1 MSTYNSIA
9 WLPLCAGLSG
19 LGLVLSYLAGRKRGL
34 RSFLRGAAW
43 SLLPIAAYLTG
54 SIEMFWKI
62 GSAIGAFAT
71 AFVFSPRVWSGIAVA
86 GLAAVLFV
94 ASGGRRR
101 RRARVGRQG
110 KDSVAGTSGGQ
121 PSLDAGR
128 GSTATTV
135 AVPATRQ
142 QAAQPAAAS
151 GAGGDGKT
159 KRGKGGATHEDD
171 DMKEIEEILRNRGI
185 H

>member
-9 WLPLCAGLSG
+9 WLPLCAGLTG

-62 GSAIGAFAT
+62 GSAIGTWAT
-71 AFVFSPRVWSGIAVA
+71 SFVLSPRVWSGIAVA
-86 GLAAVLFV
+86 GVAAVLFV

-101 RRARVGRQG
+101 RRARLARKESDGVPASGRPSVGAG
-110 KDSVAGTSGGQ
+110 HGTS
-121 PSLDAGR
+121 
-128 GSTATTV
+128 V
-135 AVPATRQ
+135 AVPATRPE
-142 QAAQPAAAS
+142 APVSADAGPA
-151 GAGGDGKT
+151 DTGKKA
-159 KRGKGGATHEDD
+159 KRGKSAAAPDE

-185 H
+185 K